1 MNKFILLLIAALS
14 LSLHSNA
21 KDGYN
26 INVKFND
33 AKDSLVYLCHYYGK
47 NTTVF
52 KDDSARLSSNGEA
65 IFQSDKKII
74 GGIYMLLFADKSAS
88 MELIL
93 TNGDNFSLEVSKANI
108 YQTAKFKGVTENSDF
123 YAYQL
128 FLVEYGKGYQKI
140 EADIASA
147 KTKKDTA
154 VLRDK
159 MKDKGKELTNYRAS
173 FITKKPTSFLAK
185 IFNAVEEPE
194 IPSELPTLADGKK
207 DSSYP
212 RLYYKQHYWDKFDLH
227 DDRLIYSPLYERK
240 LDDYMTKLVVPVP
253 DSVIRECDTL
263 LAATSGHEEL
273 FKYTLWYLTR
283 WTETSKVM
291 GLDEAFVYLVEN
303 YYMRGKATWIDSA
316 QLSKYVK
323 RAGDIAPNMIG
334 KPAMDLR
341 MLDTSAMKVIPLS
354 SVKAKYT
361 VVIFWSPTC
370 GHCQKEMPQ
379 FDSLY
384 KAALKKYDV
393 KMYAVEADNETEKW
407 KTYINEHKLSDG
419 WIHVSDPQR
428 TTKFRDFYDVYST
441 PTIYLLDEQKI
452 IRGKRIDHTNLLG
465 LIDWLEKKKK
475 TASSATDTN
484 KKK

>member
-65 IFQSDKKII
+65 IFQSEKKII

-303 YYMRGKATWIDSA
+303 YYMRGKATWIDSV

-334 KPAMDLR
+334 KPAMDIR
-341 MLDTSAMKVIPLS
+341 MLDTSGMKVIPLS

-361 VVIFWSPTC
+361 IVIFWSPTC

>member
-65 IFQSDKKII
+65 IFQSEKKII

-393 KMYAVEADNETEKW
+393 KIYAVEADNETEKW
-407 KTYINEHKLSDG
+407 KTILK
-419 WIHVSDPQR
+419 
-428 TTKFRDFYDVYST
+428 
-441 PTIYLLDEQKI
+441 
-452 IRGKRIDHTNLLG
+452 
-465 LIDWLEKKKK
+465 
-475 TASSATDTN
+475 
-484 KKK
+484 